1 MFGAVGF
8 GEIAAGVF
16 QPFINQALAALARF
30 TVSTALTLVGGT
42 GVIPPC
48 FGAIFGGA
56 AFGVAA
62 PGEIRGSISVDLNA
76 HAIVSVRVSVARLSG
91 ATTITAYSSVHFATA
106 GAVSDA
112 RIQAAAAVA
121 FRSTRATLTEPAAQF
136 QALAGL
142 RVRTLAGPL
151 GSSGF
156 GFSSAAVTFNGVPA
170 TTWRRGSWTITDL
183 LNEQVNTADFIVDG
197 SPPAIGTDVKIGLG
211 NTAPANLLFAGTVQ
225 RVDKLYVLKPSHPS
239 WNIHCG
245 DYTFLLN
252 RRLVFGT
259 YTNVSATTIAQ
270 GIVSTYGPGFN
281 SSGIAAGLPAV
292 TVTFPGVPVMQALVQ
307 LANLIGG
314 YTYVDYSKGVHLFVT
329 ETTTPPDPLTPTNPN
344 LQMLSPVT
352 LQTDESQVRTRVIV
366 RGKTATVAGPP
377 AALDGSGNPLPT
389 IPAGAAQ
396 IPVSEATIFSIY
408 GGQALTNDQ
417 QLLTYST
424 VHTGGI
430 GNTLSGTLSLDSTT
444 ATLPAP
450 TTGPGAAP
458 AAGVIGGLK
467 GTYWYA
473 LAFANASQQSAQ
485 GPSNSGVNIPA
496 FPSPG
501 GIGSLSTNVS
511 IPVAPLIGAYSY
523 RCTFVTANGET
534 TPGPP
539 VSYTAQAVQPPPL
552 FASVGPSGSSGPL
565 LPGAVYRYAVS
576 FVTPY
581 GEALP
586 SSQQV
591 VTIPALPVPGVT
603 SWTGYAAGGLY
614 GGSYAYGISLIT
626 RYGESP
632 VLSSQSVGSGLQT
645 NPPGAAPTWNG
656 SQDTAGRIQ
665 PGLTYF
671 WAASFFSD
679 RYGETPLGPA
689 YSNPVGGA
697 VPIRMGISPNNSVP
711 AGMNGIRIYRAI
723 SGYPYLLNQE
733 FRVENGIPGA
743 YWDALAQGEQGGQYP
758 VQSLKCGQRL
768 QVGLG
773 SGGFADISARRLYRN
788 KAGGSEWFLVGEIP
802 NNSAGAT
809 YTDATFD
816 ADLSTRP
823 PSASSL
829 GYAMTVS
836 GIYTGIPSGQSG
848 VIARRIY
855 RTKANGSQLFL
866 VAELNDTWTTTWT
879 DTVPDTALTKAAP
892 PVATAGGQ
900 AIFLQSIPIG
910 PTGTLARRIYRTVA
924 GGTDYHLVIE
934 LQDNATSSWTDAVA
948 DTTLAN
954 GSAPPLIS
962 AAGNG
967 AMQLSG
973 IPPGPAGTTMRV
985 IYRTKAND
993 PSTFLYCGSINDN
1006 VTSTYL
1012 DTLPDANL
1020 GQLPQSLSTSA
1031 ATLNQPRGALAG
1043 DTAIY
1048 LDGINGIPNGG
1059 WLNAGSQ
1066 TIRFTGVHGI
1076 GPGLPG
1082 YVDGIPSSGP
1092 GSVTRKNAAGTTLT
1106 TVPILMGRSGVVRG
1120 LVPGQAVQLYVV
1132 RDSPSGQSQLAA
1144 AEGGDGVREA
1154 PVTDT
1159 TLASVAACAARGD
1172 AELALF
1178 QYVRAELRYKTRDI
1192 KTSSGDTVVVNL
1204 PAPTSI
1210 TGSFLIQKV
1219 VITQIDIAP
1228 RTYPL
1233 LDVTAS
1239 NTKFSLED
1247 LLRHVVLA

>member
-1 MFGAVGF
+1 MFGAAGF
-8 GEIAAGVF
+8 GEVAAGQF
-16 QPFINQALAALARF
+16 QPFISQALAAVAAF
-30 TVSTALTLVGGT
+30 TVSTTPVLVGGT
-42 GVIPPC
+42 GAIPPG

-91 ATTITAYSSVHFATA
+91 ATSVRAYSTFHLATS

-112 RIQAAAAVA
+112 RIQAAAAVV

-136 QALAGL
+136 QALARAGF
-142 RVRTLAGPL
+142 RTLAGPL
-151 GSSGF
+151 ASSGF

-197 SPPAIGTDVKIGLG
+197 APPAIGTDVKIGLG

-225 RVDKLYVLKPSHPS
+225 RVDKGYELKPAHPS
-239 WNIHCG
+239 WAIHCG

-270 GIVSTYGPGFN
+270 GIVSTYGQGFN

-396 IPVSEATIFSIY
+396 IPVSDATIFSIA

-417 QLLTYST
+417 QLLTYTT

-430 GNTLSGTLSLDSTT
+430 GNVLSGTLSLDSTT

-450 TTGPGAAP
+450 TTGPGAAV
-458 AAGVIGGLK
+458 ASGVIGGLK
-467 GTYWYA
+467 GTYSYA

-485 GPSNSGVNIPA
+485 GPPNSGLSVPA
-496 FPSPG
+496 FAAPG
-501 GIGSLSTNVS
+501 GSVSPFAVST
-511 IPVAPLIGAYSY
+511 IPVGPLIGTYNY
-523 RCTFVTANGET
+523 RVTFVTAAGET
-534 TPGPP
+534 TPGP
-539 VSYTAQAVQPPPL
+539 VSTITTSAVQPPPL
-552 FASVGPSGSSGPL
+552 FASVGASGSSGAR
-565 LPGAVYRYAVS
+565 LPGAGYRYAVS
-576 FVTPY
+576 FVTQY
-581 GEALP
+581 GETLP
-586 SSQQV
+586 SSQQAG
-591 VTIPALPVPGVT
+591 TIPALPVPGVT
-603 SWTGYAAGGLY
+603 SWTGFAAGGLY
-614 GGSYAYGISLIT
+614 GGNYSYGISLIT
-626 RYGESP
+626 RYGESA

-665 PGLTYF
+665 PGLTYY

-697 VPIRMGISPNNSVP
+697 LPIRMGISPNNSVP

-758 VQSLKCGQRL
+758 VQSLHCGQRL

-773 SGGFADISARRLYRN
+773 SGGFSDITARRLYRN
-788 KAGGSEWFLVGEIP
+788 KAAGSEWFLVGEIP
-802 NNSAGAT
+802 NNSNGAT
-809 YTDATFD
+809 YMDETFD

-823 PSASSL
+823 PSASPL
-829 GYAMTVS
+829 GYAMTIT

-866 VAELNDTWTTTWT
+866 VAELNDTSTTAWT
-879 DTVPDTALTKAAP
+879 DTVPDSALTKAAP
-892 PVATAGGQ
+892 ALATAGGQ
-900 AIFLQSIPIG
+900 ALQLQYIPIG
-910 PTGTLARRIYRTVA
+910 PGGTLARRIYRTVA
-924 GGTDYHLVIE
+924 GGSDYHLLIE
-934 LQDNATSSWTDAVA
+934 LQDNGTTTWTDAVA
-948 DTTLAN
+948 DASLVN
-954 GSAPPLIS
+954 GAGPPLVS
-962 AAGNG
+962 TAGGG
-967 AMQLSG
+967 AINLSG
-973 IPPGPAGTTMRV
+973 IPAGPAGTTMRV
-985 IYRTKAND
+985 IYRTKAGD
-993 PSTFLYCGSINDN
+993 SSTFLYCGSINDN

-1012 DTLPDANL
+1012 DTLPDASL
-1020 GQLPQSLSTSA
+1020 GQLPQSLSTSS

-1048 LDGINGIPNGG
+1048 LDGISGIPNGG

-1066 TIRFTGVHGI
+1066 TIRFTGVHGT
-1076 GPGLPG
+1076 GPGFSG
-1082 YVDGIPSSGP
+1082 FVDGIPTSGP
-1092 GSVTRKNAAGTTLT
+1092 GSVTGKIAAGTTLT
-1106 TVPILMGRSGVVRG
+1106 TVPMLMGVSGIVRG
-1120 LVPGQAVQLYVV
+1120 LVPGQSVQLYVV

-1144 AEGGDGVREA
+1144 AEGGDGIHEA

-1228 RTYPL
+1228 RTMPL